1 MISGDTRRRTCRGRV
16 FRVPKWL
23 PSDSSVTSSGAAPR
37 NDYYEIASGPRSK
50 TRAFAVDGSL
60 TSFVHERFC
69 RRRCLRSRRDR
80 EREPD
85 VPAVRPVLGRE
96 LPVGFQ
102 VEISLQVPDG
112 KEVADLRAKTDDARL
127 KTADAVSGPAVT
139 ADLLIEV
146 ADNTNKKLFR

>member
-1 MISGDTRRRTCRGRV
+1 M
-16 FRVPKWL
+16 
-23 PSDSSVTSSGAAPR
+23 
-37 NDYYEIASGPRSK
+37 
-50 TRAFAVDGSL
+50 
-60 TSFVHERFC
+60 SFVHKRLC
-69 RRRCLRSRRDR
+69 CCSLSGRCRRDR
-80 EREPD
+80 KREPD
-85 VPAVRPVLGRE
+85 VPAVRPVLGGE